1 MDMALK
7 VHLTSGEFV
16 CPKCGATV
24 KESDE
29 KCPKCGTVFEGV
41 KQGKKCP
48 ECGTINDI
56 DAVICS
62 ACGYT
67 FKDENNKK
75 SIGKT
80 TDEEFLQKLLSWGK
94 SLAEQEEEDYQEEAE
109 MVVNVFKKVAGINL
123 DTLETEEEGEDWEK
137 RIKRVT
143 RFLKSI
149 KDIVTEEK
157 GLLEKKMKA
166 ARKQSTKDELKEQ
179 IEVLDKEIKGIER
192 SLADLEDTIKSV
204 NDIIKREEDKSI
216 EKERM
221 LRREIANIKKGSM
234 KREEDLRA
242 HINELNAEIN
252 ELRKRI
258 GESSNAQMML
268 GDWLA
273 MEKRLEEE
281 LTKMGEKE
289 KDEKTSEFIYQM
301 EKEMQTL
308 LSAVKMR
315 IEEENELR
323 RILKVLDDL
332 LENLP
337 DRVIEEFARS
347 EDFKLYERV
356 LDRYHVGE

>member
-24 KESDE
+24 KESDA

-67 FKDENNKK
+67 FKEENKK
-75 SIGKT
+75 KSSQK
-80 TDEEFLQKLLSWGK
+80 TDEEFLQKLLTWGK
-94 SLAEQEEEDYQEEAE
+94 TLSDQEDEDYQEEAE

-123 DTLETEEEGEDWEK
+123 DNLETEEEGEDWEK
-137 RIKRVT
+137 RIKRVI
-143 RFLKSI
+143 RFLNSV
-149 KDIVTEEK
+149 KDIVIEER
-157 GLLEKKMKA
+157 GMLEKKLKS

-204 NDIIKREEDKSI
+204 TSAIKSEEDKSI

-234 KREEDLRA
+234 KREEDLRT

-268 GDWLA
+268 EDWLA

-281 LTKMGEKE
+281 LAKLEEKE
-289 KDEKTSEFIYQM
+289 KDEKASEFIYQM

-308 LSAVKMR
+308 LNAVKMR

-337 DRVIEEFARS
+337 DKLIEDFARS
-347 EDFKLYERV
+347 EDFKLYERI